1 LIQCTVKSMSE
12 ALIFAST
19 NPQYDKRLSMKIAS
33 SEHQENMLCTQIVFV
48 LTFRTFYVHN
58 MFSWCSE
65 LAIFMNNLL
74 SYCGLV
80 DGRISASEKDLPV
93 LDLRNLQEQ
102 VKKLF
107 CFKIYQIL
115 CLQPRISKV
124 FLDHYNYFFSQ

>member
-1 LIQCTVKSMSE
+1 MSE
-12 ALIFAST
+12 ALILPST
-19 NPQYDKRLSMKIAS
+19 NPQYDHIFSLNCKFSTRKL
-33 SEHQENMLCTQIVFV
+33 QVQNMLCTQIVFV